1 MEEQLNQLD
10 VQRIA
15 QLGAS
20 CPLRHLRMAT
30 RVATQLYDE
39 VLKPT
44 GLRSTQVSVLVAATL
59 LEPVTITRLAE
70 VLVMD
75 RTTLTRNLKPL
86 EREGLVRVAPGDDQR
101 TREVTLTSRGKEMV
115 AKAVPQWE
123 EAQARVVGELGEKW
137 RHDLLENLSALV
149 SLSREI

>member
-1 MEEQLNQLD
+1 MQEQPKQLD
-10 VQRIA
+10 VQRVA
-15 QLGAS
+15 QLGAI

-44 GLRSTQVSVLVAATL
+44 GLKSTQVTLLVATTL
-59 LEPVTITRLAE
+59 LEPVTVTRLAE

-86 EREGLVRVAPGDDQR
+86 EREGLVRIAPGDDQR
-101 TREVTLTSRGKEMV
+101 TREVTLTSHGKEMV
-115 AKAVPQWE
+115 AQAVPQWE
-123 EAQARVVGELGEKW
+123 EAQARVVGELGEQW
-137 RHDLLENLSALV
+137 RQDLLESLSALV
-149 SLSREI
+149 SLSWEI